1 MSQESPLTGIILSV
15 VDERGPHP
23 RMWYP
28 KSFGNIAQIHN
39 AAVKSFAIMIGDRSY
54 RDKSPSDLTCFGILP
69 YQDMDSIGFIYFSGF
84 EDPIERKPLPTQRP
98 ATITLIFKK
107 SYRDE
112 VCQKSPQINNLLD
125 REAKTLW
132 EFLQK
137 GETNSKL
144 LSELY
149 NKLIAFLEI
158 K

>member
-1 MSQESPLTGIILSV
+1 MSQESPLTGIIVSV
-15 VDERGPHP
+15 VDEKGPHP
-23 RMWYP
+23 RMWFP
-28 KSFGNIAQIHN
+28 RNFGNIAQIHN
-39 AAVKSFAIMIGDRSY
+39 SAVKSFAIMIGDSSY
-54 RDKSPSDLTCFGILP
+54 REKSPRDLTCFGILP

-132 EFLQK
+132 ESLQK

-149 NKLIAFLEI
+149 NKLIAFLII